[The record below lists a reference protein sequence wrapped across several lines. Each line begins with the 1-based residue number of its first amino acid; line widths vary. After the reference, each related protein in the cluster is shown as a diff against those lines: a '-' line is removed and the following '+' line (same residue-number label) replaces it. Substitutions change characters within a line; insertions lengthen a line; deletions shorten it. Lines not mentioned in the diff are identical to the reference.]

1 MPFDANKPL
10 PKDSIHLLNEIV
22 DILEKLKINYF
33 LTDGTILGL
42 YREQKF
48 IEHDND
54 IDIALIDNKKIFSLY
69 IKLLKSGWIPMRI
82 TIKNF
87 HVYQLIFHKREI
99 VLDFCNW
106 KKR

>member
-1 MPFDANKPL
+1 MQINLAQ
-10 PKDSIHLLNEIV
+10 DSIHLLNEIV

-69 IKLLKSGWIPMRI
+69 IKLLKSDD
-82 TIKNF
+82 TNENF
-87 HVYQLIFHKREI
+87 NKEFSCLSINFS
-99 VLDFCNW
+99 
-106 KKR
+106 